1 MDKKTGDAAGQEKK
15 EITVTRVELPVTQ
28 ATDPEQVG
36 DSCLI
41 VFYGESIGRRYF
53 LNRPELILGR
63 ADSAHVQ
70 INQDSISRNHA
81 KVVVRPGQ
89 QPKVIDLESTNGTF
103 VNNQRISERVL
114 MDGDLL
120 RVGQTIF
127 KHLSGSNIENKYH
140 EEIYRLTTIDG
151 LTECYNKRY
160 FLDALDREMNRAVR
174 YKRLLS
180 LAMLDIDH
188 FKRVNDTLG
197 HLAGD
202 YVLREL
208 ARLLAAS
215 VRRQDIFARYG
226 GEEFA
231 AILPE
236 VDAGGAQ
243 VVCEKMRA
251 LTEQYPFNYN
261 GQALRV
267 TISLGIEVYDGADQ
281 DATAFISRA
290 DAKLYAAKLEGR
302 NRICV

>member
-1 MDKKTGDAAGQEKK
+1 MDEARGNSGPKAQKP
-15 EITVTRVELPVTQ
+15 EITVTKVELTAEETQ
-28 ATDPEQVG
+28 GQVG

-41 VFYGESIGRRYF
+41 VFYGDNIGRRYF

-70 INQDSISRNHA
+70 INQDSVSRNHA

-89 QPKVIDLESTNGTF
+89 QPKVVDLESTNGTF
-103 VNNQRISERVL
+103 VNNTRVTERTL

-160 FLDALDREMNRAVR
+160 FIDALEREVNRAVR

-188 FKRVNDTLG
+188 FKKVNDTYG

-208 ARLLAAS
+208 ARLLSAS

-231 AILPE
+231 AIIPE
-236 VDAGGAQ
+236 VDGAGAR
-243 VVCEKMRA
+243 VVCEKMRS
-251 LTEQYPFNYN
+251 LVEQYPFVYN
-261 GQALRV
+261 GQALKV
-267 TISLGIEVYDGADQ
+267 TISLGIETFDGQTEDIQ
-281 DATAFISRA
+281 GFIARA
-290 DAKLYAAKLEGR
+290 DAKLYAAKVAGR
-302 NRICV
+302 NQICA